1 MAKTPQGTKSE
12 ELGCRQAQ
20 GCFALV
26 FVARHG
32 IVTDLK
38 YHAKTVLSTEVLGVS
53 LSLTLKQ
60 PPPFA
65 PAILAYLHSNQVRV
79 LLPEAEQSISV
90 RSVPESLHFSVTL
103 VQKLLCDKD
112 IGKYL
117 HFEDV
122 STCARS

>member
-1 MAKTPQGTKSE
+1 MQTGSG
-12 ELGCRQAQ
+12 LLC
-20 GCFALV
+20 
-26 FVARHG
+26 FVARRG

-90 RSVPESLHFSVTL
+90 RSVPESLHFSAAL